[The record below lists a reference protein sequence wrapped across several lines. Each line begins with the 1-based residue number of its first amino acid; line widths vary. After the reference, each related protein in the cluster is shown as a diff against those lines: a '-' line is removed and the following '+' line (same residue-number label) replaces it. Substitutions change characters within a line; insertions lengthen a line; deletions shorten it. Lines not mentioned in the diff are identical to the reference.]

1 MELSVDKAKS
11 AVESI
16 AKQLGETLEN
26 TANGIVKIANN
37 NMVGATRLVLTE
49 KGLDPRDFTMWHSA
63 ERVPY
68 IFLI

>member
-49 KGLDPRDFTMWHSA
+49 KGLRS
-63 ERVPY
+63 
-68 IFLI
+68 